1 MTYLSNSGDMFDGC
15 CGILNRTIAQSL
27 KMGKKVQFKIHL
39 CIGIYLGGCI
49 IAPHHSFGQK
59 KRKNIRD
66 KTTNSVLSLD
76 NFFLSIIHELFALFF
91 LYFRALCI

>member
-39 CIGIYLGGCI
+39 CIGIYLGGCMI
-49 IAPHHSFGQK
+49 TPHHSFGQK
-59 KRKNIRD
+59 KK
-66 KTTNSVLSLD
+66 
-76 NFFLSIIHELFALFF
+76 
-91 LYFRALCI
+91 Y